1 MNYNPHVF
9 ISYSQHDGDAAASLL
24 DLLESAGV
32 SCFLA
37 EKSIAPGIDWDS
49 AIRNAILQA
58 DRIIVLVTPNSK
70 DSIWVAAE
78 VGAAWILGKSVIPAL
93 QSIDA
98 KELKGP
104 LGKYQA
110 CKAETSN
117 EISRLIQNIIGSNP
131 KLSEPI
137 GSLPIKV
144 PLNTPEFLSFNES
157 FTNPDDWNNLLK
169 VGEWHYNTGNRSV
182 TGKGIYRYLLSH
194 HIYGNYPFTIK
205 CRLTFLE
212 LFPENSEDA
221 VNAGII
227 LGWSVPTKARRY
239 YHIAFSGTYIF
250 LERIG
255 TNDGDDYWD
264 YEHLSKEVP
273 FLIEVNKPYEFFI
286 MANSENLSVYAENKE
301 LINVKIPINL
311 IVGRLGLR
319 PWRSILR
326 CDLFCVEITK

>member
-1 MNYNPHVF
+1 MNCNAHVF

-37 EKSIAPGIDWDS
+37 EKSIAPGVEWDS
-49 AIRNAILQA
+49 AIRNAILHA
-58 DRIIVLVTPNSK
+58 DRILVLVTPNSK

-117 EISRLIQNIIGSNP
+117 EIAMLIHDIIGSNP
-131 KLSEPI
+131 KLSATI
-137 GSLPIKV
+137 RSTTSKV
-144 PLNTPEFLSFNES
+144 PSIVPEFLSFNES
-157 FTNPDDWNNLLK
+157 FSNPDDWNNLLK
-169 VGEWHYNTGNRSV
+169 VGEWHYNPVNGSITGS
-182 TGKGIYRYLLSH
+182 GIYRYLLSH
-194 HIYGNYPFTIK
+194 HIYGDCPFTVK

-212 LFPENSEDA
+212 LFPENSVDS

-227 LGWSVPTKARRY
+227 VGWSVPNKARRY
-239 YHIAFSGTYIF
+239 YHIAFSGTHIF

-255 TNDGDDYWD
+255 TNEGDDYWD
-264 YEHLSKEVP
+264 YEHLSQEVP
-273 FLIEVNKPYEFFI
+273 FLISVNKTYDFVI
-286 MANSENLSVYAENKE
+286 KVNSGNLSVFSENQE
-301 LINVKIPINL
+301 LINVKIPLNL
-311 IVGRLGLR
+311 ILGRLGLR
-319 PWRSILR
+319 PWRSTLR
-326 CDLFCVEITK
+326 CDLFRVELLE